1 MIMKYIFQAVEYK
14 MDSFIFALNAILPI
28 VFLVLIGYVLKRIG
42 LLKLDLAKGIHK
54 LVFRVFLPVMLF
66 LNVYKIETIENIG
79 FGYIIYA
86 IGATLIIFALSI
98 PVICALTPDNSRR
111 GVLLQV
117 TFRSNYALIGIAL
130 ATELFPD
137 GGIGAAV
144 ATLLSAFIIPIF
156 NILAVICLTVFSS
169 SHESP
174 SIKKVLL
181 GIIKNPLIIGV
192 LLGAVMLGAKLVLRS
207 NGISFALEDI
217 TPVWKTLNY
226 LSTMATPIALVALGA
241 QFEFSAIAGM
251 KRELIFG
258 VAMRGVII
266 PALALTAAYLLGTF
280 NGPHFATFVAVFCTP
295 IAVSSVPMAQ
305 EMGADTSL
313 AGQLVVWTTIFSAI
327 TIFATSFILKELGAF
342 AI

>member
-1 MIMKYIFQAVEYK
+1 MDDKVKRYARYLLIMAGLGGLIYGIDVGVCAAAYPYIEKTSDFTKAQLGLIVGAVLWG
-14 MDSFIFALNAILPI
+14 SVVSSLFAGSLSEWFGRKIIII
-28 VFLVLIGYVLKRIG
+28 VS
-42 LLKLDLAKGIHK
+42 A
-54 LVFRVFLPVMLF
+54 LF
-66 LNVYKIETIENIG
+66 FT
-79 FGYIIYA
+79 
-86 IGATLIIFALSI
+86 LSI

-258 VAMRGVII
+258 VAMRGIII

>member
-1 MIMKYIFQAVEYK
+1 
-14 MDSFIFALNAILPI
+14 MDSLIFSLNAILPI
-28 VFLVLIGYVLKRIG
+28 VLLVLIGYILKRIG
-42 LLKLDLAKGIHK
+42 LLKLELAKGIHK
-54 LVFRVFLPVMLF
+54 LVFRILLPVMLF
-66 LNVYKIETIENIG
+66 LNVYKIETMEGIG
-79 FGYIIYA
+79 AGYILYA
-86 IGATLIIFALSI
+86 IGATLLFFLISI
-98 PVICALTPDNSRR
+98 PIICALTKENAKR

-130 ATELFPD
+130 ASELFPE

-156 NILAVICLTVFSS
+156 NILAVICLTIFSS
-169 SHESP
+169 SGERA
-174 SIKKVLL
+174 SIKRVLV

-192 LLGAVMLGAKLVLRS
+192 CFGGIMLALKLLFRR
-207 NGISFALEDI
+207 NGIDFALEGA
-217 TPVWKTLNY
+217 TPIWKTLNY
-226 LSTMATPIALVALGA
+226 LSTMATPLALMALGA

-266 PALALTAAYLLGTF
+266 PAVALTAAYLIGAF
-280 NGPHFATFVAVFCTP
+280 DGPHFATFVAVFCTP

-327 TIFATSFILKELGAF
+327 TIFIASFILKEIGAF
-342 AI
+342 GI